1 MLWFFFAYIPQYRS
15 VLDVEY
21 QILGIQKCINKWI
34 WQSPYLSLYQQ
45 CNLFEAL
52 EILQYATHSHT
63 LYPSQRNLLGSCM
76 LTVIWKKIIQLIL
89 TISPYFLFALNLH
102 RWHNEVVC
110 IVNLQRTILYAP
122 NDVSQ
127 YFSIQRERRVYVLV
141 LWEKKQ
147 FDSSISFWFWASFVV
162 IFIYFFLS

>member
-1 MLWFFFAYIPQYRS
+1 MGVIRKRIKFLRQIQCSYAKSALTVLDLSKSLNSYRAFLKPVWLPWFFFFAYIPQYRS

-34 WQSPYLSLYQQ
+34 WRSPYLSLYQQ

-76 LTVIWKKIIQLIL
+76 LIVIWKKNHSINTYYVFTVFVCFKFTSL
-89 TISPYFLFALNLH
+89 T
-102 RWHNEVVC
+102 
-110 IVNLQRTILYAP
+110 
-122 NDVSQ
+122 
-127 YFSIQRERRVYVLV
+127 
-141 LWEKKQ
+141 
-147 FDSSISFWFWASFVV
+147 
-162 IFIYFFLS
+162 

>member
-1 MLWFFFAYIPQYRS
+1 MGVICKRIRFLRRIQCSYAKSALTVLDLSKSLNSYRAFLNPVWLLWFFFAYIPQYRS

-21 QILGIQKCINKWI
+21 QILGLQKCINKWI

-76 LTVIWKKIIQLIL
+76 LIVIWKK
-89 TISPYFLFALNLH
+89 NH
-102 RWHNEVVC
+102 
-110 IVNLQRTILYAP
+110 
-122 NDVSQ
+122 
-127 YFSIQRERRVYVLV
+127 SIDTY
-141 LWEKKQ
+141 
-147 FDSSISFWFWASFVV
+147 SISIFFVC
-162 IFIYFFLS
+162 FKFTSLT